1 VETPIE
7 AEGGAAFS
15 LRRHPPFAA
24 FWAMRAASTVAYE
37 MQAVAIGWQVYDLT
51 GSALALGL
59 IGLAQFVPGFAFGLF
74 AGHIADRFD
83 RRRVVRF
90 CQTIEASVLALLAV
104 GSAASA
110 LTIPGILAAVF
121 VLGVV
126 RATEATTIH
135 ALLPQLVTA
144 AFIPRAAAGS
154 ASANQ
159 TAIILGPA
167 LGGIAYGS
175 GASTAYALSAA
186 MFITASLLAARIRIA
201 LPPPAREKPSL
212 HSLLSGLAFIRARPE
227 ILGAISLDL
236 VAVLLGGATAL
247 LPIYAR
253 DILVTGPWGLGLLRS
268 APAVG
273 ALSAS
278 LFLTRHALGGRV
290 GRIMFGAVIAFGLA
304 TIAFAVST
312 SFVLSLAVL
321 ALLGASDAV
330 SVVIRFSLV
339 QVETPDALRGRVS
352 AINSMFI
359 GASNTLGAFESGVTA
374 AWFGTV
380 PAVLLGGIGT
390 IVVAL
395 LWMRIFPALL
405 RVDRL
410 EKLPG
415 TRDGVKRA

>member
-1 VETPIE
+1 VATPAD
-7 AEGGAAFS
+7 AEEGAGFS

-24 FWAMRAASTVAYE
+24 FWAMRAASTIAFE

-51 GSALALGL
+51 QSALALGL

-90 CQTIEASVLALLAV
+90 CQTIEAGVLALLAV
-104 GSAASA
+104 GSIAGA

-121 VLGVV
+121 VLGAV

-135 ALLPQLVTA
+135 ALLPQLVA
-144 AFIPRAAAGS
+144 AALIPRAAAGS

-167 LGGIAYGS
+167 IGGVAYGF

-186 MFITASLLAARIRIA
+186 MFFTASMLASRIRIT

-212 HSLLSGLAFIRARPE
+212 ASLLSGIAFIRARPE

-236 VAVLLGGATAL
+236 FAVLLGGATAL

-268 APAVG
+268 APALG

-278 LFLTRHALGGRV
+278 LFLARRPLKGSV
-290 GRIMFGAVIAFGLA
+290 GRIMFAAVIAFGLA
-304 TIAFAVST
+304 TIVFALST
-312 SFVLSLAVL
+312 SFLLSLTVL
-321 ALLGASDAV
+321 AVLGASDAV

-395 LWMRIFPALL
+395 LWMRLFPALVG
-405 RVDRL
+405 VDRL
-410 EKLPG
+410 EK
-415 TRDGVKRA
+415 RAN

>member
-1 VETPIE
+1 VTTPAS
-7 AEGGAAFS
+7 AEEGAPFS
-15 LRRHPPFAA
+15 LRHHPPFAA
-24 FWAMRAASTVAYE
+24 FWAMRAASTIAYE

-59 IGLAQFVPGFAFGLF
+59 IGLAQFVPGFAFGLV

-90 CQTIEASVLALLAV
+90 CQSVEAVVLAMLAL
-104 GSAASA
+104 GSATGA
-110 LTIPGILAAVF
+110 LTIPAILAAVF
-121 VLGVV
+121 VLGAV

-135 ALLPQLVTA
+135 ALLPQLVA
-144 AFIPRAAAGS
+144 AALIPRAAAGS

-167 LGGIAYGS
+167 LGGIAYGF

-186 MFITASLLAARIRIA
+186 MFLIASLLAARIRIA

-212 HSLLSGLAFIRARPE
+212 SSLLSGIAFIRARPE

-236 VAVLLGGATAL
+236 FAVLLGGATAL

-253 DILVTGPWGLGLLRS
+253 DILATGPWGLGLLRS

-278 LFLTRHALGGRV
+278 LLLARRPLGGHV
-290 GRIMFGAVIAFGLA
+290 GRIMFAAVIGFGVA
-304 TIAFAVST
+304 TIVFALST

-321 ALLGASDAV
+321 TVLGASDAV

-380 PAVLLGGIGT
+380 PAVFLGGIGT
-390 IVVAL
+390 IAVTL
-395 LWMRIFPALL
+395 LWMRLFPALL

-410 EKLPG
+410 EHL
-415 TRDGVKRA
+415 TARDAVKPR

>member
-1 VETPIE
+1 VATPAP
-7 AEGGAAFS
+7 AEEGAPFS
-15 LRRHPPFAA
+15 LRRHPPFTA
-24 FWAMRAASTVAYE
+24 FWSMRAASTVAYE

-59 IGLAQFVPGFAFGLF
+59 IGLAQFVPAFAFGLF

-90 CQTIEASVLALLAV
+90 CQSVEALMLAMLAV
-104 GSAASA
+104 GSATGA
-110 LTIPGILAAVF
+110 LTMPGILAAVF
-121 VLGVV
+121 VLGAV

-135 ALLPQLVTA
+135 ALLPQLVA
-144 AFIPRAAAGS
+144 AALIPRAAAGS

-167 LGGIAYGS
+167 LGGVAYGF
-175 GASTAYALSAA
+175 GASAAYALSAA
-186 MFITASLLAARIRIA
+186 MVLTASLLAARIRIA
-201 LPPPAREKPSL
+201 LPPPARERPSL
-212 HSLLSGLAFIRARPE
+212 TSLLSGIAFIRARPA

-236 VAVLLGGATAL
+236 FAVLLGGATAL

-253 DILVTGPWGLGLLRS
+253 DILETGPWGLGLLRS
-268 APAVG
+268 APALG

-278 LFLTRHALGGRV
+278 LFLTRRPLRAGV
-290 GRIMFGAVIAFGLA
+290 GRIMFGAVITFGLA
-304 TIAFAVST
+304 TIVFALST
-312 SFVLSLAVL
+312 SFFLSLAVL
-321 ALLGASDAV
+321 AVLGASDAV

-390 IVVAL
+390 IAVAL
-395 LWMRIFPALL
+395 LWMRLFPALL
-405 RVDRL
+405 RVERL
-410 EKLPG
+410 G
-415 TRDGVKRA
+415 QR

>member
-1 VETPIE
+1 
-7 AEGGAAFS
+7 
-15 LRRHPPFAA
+15 
-24 FWAMRAASTVAYE
+24 MRAASTIAYE

-51 GSALALGL
+51 GSALALGF
-59 IGLAQFVPGFAFGLF
+59 IGLAQFVPGLAFGLF
-74 AGHIADRFD
+74 AGHIADHFD

-90 CQTIEASVLALLAV
+90 CQTVEASVLALLAL
-104 GSAASA
+104 GSAAGA

-121 VLGVV
+121 VLGAV

-135 ALLPQLVTA
+135 ALLPQLVA
-144 AFIPRAAAGS
+144 AALIPRAAAGS

-159 TAIILGPA
+159 AAIILGPA
-167 LGGIAYGS
+167 LGGIAYGFC
-175 GASTAYALSAA
+175 GSTAYALSAA
-186 MFITASLLAARIRIA
+186 MFFSASVLVARISVA

-212 HSLLSGLAFIRARPE
+212 GSLLSGLVFVRTRPE

-278 LFLTRHALGGRV
+278 LFLARHPLRRRV
-290 GRIMFGAVIAFGLA
+290 GRTMFAAVIAFGLA
-304 TIAFAVST
+304 TIVFALST
-312 SFVLSLAVL
+312 SFLLSLAVL
-321 ALLGASDAV
+321 AVLGASDAV

-339 QVETPDALRGRVS
+339 QVETPDPLRGRVS

-390 IVVAL
+390 IVVAF
-395 LWMRIFPALL
+395 LWMRLFPALR

-410 EKLPG
+410 EPG
-415 TRDGVKRA
+415 RRETS

>member
-1 VETPIE
+1 VATPASAEE
-7 AEGGAAFS
+7 AAPFS

-24 FWAMRAASTVAYE
+24 FWTMRAASTVAYE

-59 IGLAQFVPGFAFGLF
+59 VGLAQFVPAFAFGLF

-83 RRRVVRF
+83 RRRVVRL
-90 CQTIEASVLALLAV
+90 CQTIEASVLALLAL
-104 GSAASA
+104 GSAAGV
-110 LTIPGILAAVF
+110 LTIPAILAAVF
-121 VLGVV
+121 VLGAV

-135 ALLPQLVTA
+135 ALLPQLVA
-144 AFIPRAAAGS
+144 AALIPRAAAGS

-167 LGGIAYGS
+167 LGGIAYGF
-175 GASTAYALSAA
+175 GGSTAYALSAL
-186 MFITASLLAARIRIA
+186 MFFTASVLAARIRIA
-201 LPPPAREKPSL
+201 LPPPARERPSL
-212 HSLLSGLAFIRARPE
+212 TSLLSGIAFIRARPE

-253 DILVTGPWGLGLLRS
+253 DILATEPWGLGLLRS

-278 LFLTRHALGGRV
+278 LLLARHPLGGSV
-290 GRIMFGAVIAFGLA
+290 GRIMFAAVIAFGVA
-304 TIAFAVST
+304 TIVFALST
-312 SFVLSLAVL
+312 SFFVSLAVL

-395 LWMRIFPALL
+395 LWMRLFPALL

-410 EKLPG
+410 EHSTAPG
-415 TRDGVKRA
+415 GIKRR

>member
-1 VETPIE
+1 
-7 AEGGAAFS
+7 
-15 LRRHPPFAA
+15 
-24 FWAMRAASTVAYE
+24 MRAASTIAYE

-90 CQTIEASVLALLAV
+90 CQTIEASVLALLAL
-104 GSAASA
+104 GSATGA
-110 LTIPGILAAVF
+110 LTIPAILAAVF
-121 VLGVV
+121 VLGAV

-135 ALLPQLVTA
+135 ALLPQLVA
-144 AFIPRAAAGS
+144 AALIPRAAAGS

-167 LGGIAYGS
+167 LGGIAYGF
-175 GASTAYALSAA
+175 GGSTAYALSAA
-186 MFITASLLAARIRIA
+186 MFFTASVLAARIRIA
-201 LPPPAREKPSL
+201 LPPPARETPSL
-212 HSLLSGLAFIRARPE
+212 SSLLSGLVFVRARPE

-278 LFLTRHALGGRV
+278 LFLARHPLRGRV
-290 GRIMFGAVIAFGLA
+290 GRIMFTAVIAFGLA
-304 TIAFAVST
+304 TIVFALST
-312 SFVLSLAVL
+312 SFALSLAVL
-321 ALLGASDAV
+321 AVLGASDAV

-390 IVVAL
+390 IAVAL
-395 LWMRIFPALL
+395 LWMRLFPALL
-405 RVDRL
+405 HVERL
-410 EKLPG
+410 EK
-415 TRDGVKRA
+415 RAS

>member
-1 VETPIE
+1 VATPVE
-7 AEGGAAFS
+7 AEEGTSFS
-15 LRRHPPFAA
+15 LRRHPPFTA
-24 FWAMRAASTVAYE
+24 FWALRAASTVAYE

-74 AGHIADRFD
+74 AGQIADRFD

-90 CQTIEASVLALLAV
+90 CQTTEACVLAVLAL
-104 GSAASA
+104 GTGTGA

-121 VLGVV
+121 VLGAV
-126 RATEATTIH
+126 RATEATAIH
-135 ALLPQLVTA
+135 ALLPQLVA
-144 AFIPRAAAGS
+144 AALIPRAAAGS

-167 LGGIAYGS
+167 LGGIAYGF
-175 GASTAYALSAA
+175 GAGTAYALSAL
-186 MFITASLLAARIRIA
+186 MFFTASVLAARIRVA
-201 LPPPAREKPSL
+201 LPPPARERPSL
-212 HSLLSGLAFIRARPE
+212 TSLLSGIAFIRARPE
-227 ILGAISLDL
+227 ILGAMSLDL

-278 LFLTRHALGGRV
+278 LLLARHPLRGRV
-290 GRIMFGAVIAFGLA
+290 GRIMFVAVIAFGFA
-304 TIAFAVST
+304 TIVFALST
-312 SFVLSLAVL
+312 SFPLSLAVL
-321 ALLGASDAV
+321 AVLGASDAV

-390 IVVAL
+390 IAVAL
-395 LWMRIFPALL
+395 LWMRLFPALL
-405 RVDRL
+405 SADRL
-410 EKLPG
+410 EK
-415 TRDGVKRA
+415 RAS

>member
-1 VETPIE
+1 MATPAP
-7 AEGGAAFS
+7 AEEGAPVS
-15 LRRHPPFAA
+15 LRRHPPLAA
-24 FWAMRAASTVAYE
+24 FWAMRAASTIAYE
-37 MQAVAIGWQVYDLT
+37 MHAVAIGWQVYDLT

-59 IGLAQFVPGFAFGLF
+59 IGLAQFVPAFAFGLF

-90 CQTIEASVLALLAV
+90 CQMLEACVLAMLAL
-104 GSAASA
+104 GSATGA
-110 LTIPGILAAVF
+110 LTIPSILAAVF
-121 VLGVV
+121 VLGAV

-135 ALLPQLVTA
+135 ALLPQLVA
-144 AFIPRAAAGS
+144 AALIPRATAGS
-154 ASANQ
+154 ASVHQ

-167 LGGIAYGS
+167 LGGIAYGF
-175 GASTAYALSAA
+175 GAGTAYALSAA
-186 MFITASLLAARIRIA
+186 MFMTASVLAARIRVA

-212 HSLLSGLAFIRARPE
+212 GSLLSGIAFIRARPE

-236 VAVLLGGATAL
+236 FAVLLGGATAL

-268 APAVG
+268 ASAVG
-273 ALSAS
+273 ALCAS
-278 LFLTRHALGGRV
+278 LLLARHPLRGQVGRV
-290 GRIMFGAVIAFGLA
+290 MFAAVIVFGIA
-304 TIAFAVST
+304 TVVFALST
-312 SFVLSLAVL
+312 SFVLSLAMLTV
-321 ALLGASDAV
+321 LGASDAV

-352 AINSMFI
+352 AINAMFI

-395 LWMRIFPALL
+395 LWMRLFPALV

-410 EKLPG
+410 EK
-415 TRDGVKRA
+415 RVS

>member
-1 VETPIE
+1 
-7 AEGGAAFS
+7 
-15 LRRHPPFAA
+15 
-24 FWAMRAASTVAYE
+24 MRAASTIAYE

-59 IGLAQFVPGFAFGLF
+59 IGLAQFVPGFAFGLV

-90 CQTIEASVLALLAV
+90 CQSVEAVVLAMLAL
-104 GSAASA
+104 GSATGA
-110 LTIPGILAAVF
+110 LTIPAILAAVF
-121 VLGVV
+121 VLGAV

-135 ALLPQLVTA
+135 ALLPQLVA
-144 AFIPRAAAGS
+144 AALIPRAAAGS

-167 LGGIAYGS
+167 LGGIAYGF

-186 MFITASLLAARIRIA
+186 MFLIASLLAARIRIA

-212 HSLLSGLAFIRARPE
+212 SSLLSGIAFIRARPE

-236 VAVLLGGATAL
+236 FAVLLGGATAL

-253 DILVTGPWGLGLLRS
+253 DILATGPWGLGLLRS

-278 LFLTRHALGGRV
+278 LLLARRPLGGHV
-290 GRIMFGAVIAFGLA
+290 GRIMFAAVIGFGVA
-304 TIAFAVST
+304 TIVFALST

-321 ALLGASDAV
+321 TVLGASDAV

-380 PAVLLGGIGT
+380 PAVFLGGIGT
-390 IVVAL
+390 IAVTL
-395 LWMRIFPALL
+395 LWMRLFPALL

-410 EKLPG
+410 EHL
-415 TRDGVKRA
+415 TARDAVKPR